1 MSLFSLLNGASKPL
15 DIRTTSYDYGLWVV
29 AAFNVGLFL
38 FFVLSFLAPKGRAE
52 WRNLGVVAAF
62 LVALF
67 SEMYGFPLT
76 IYLLTGWLGDAYP
89 ALDPFSHKLGH
100 LWVVVLGG
108 SDLAWALVMGLSLV
122 LMLAGYLLLSRGWRQ
137 VHGAHG
143 RLVTEGLY
151 AYARHPQYTGLF
163 LLIAGFLVQWP
174 TLITVLMAPVLFY
187 AYVRLAWQEEG
198 DMTERFGDAYVRY
211 AEQVPRFFPP
221 AARWGAFLT
230 TPAPE
235 GPEEGGTQ
243 WKGS

>member
-1 MSLFSLLNGASKPL
+1 MSTA
-15 DIRTTSYDYGLWVV
+15 SYDYGMWVV

-38 FFVLSFLAPKGRAE
+38 FFVLSFLAPRGRAE
-52 WRNLGVVAAF
+52 WRNMGVVVAF

-76 IYLLTGWLGDAYP
+76 IYLLTAWLGDAYP

-108 SDLAWALVMGLSLV
+108 SDLAWVLVMALSLA

-137 VHGAHG
+137 VHGARG
-143 RLVTEGLY
+143 RMVTDGLY

-174 TLITVLMAPVLFY
+174 TLITVLMAPVLLY
-187 AYVRLAWQEEG
+187 AYVRLAGQEEG
-198 DMTERFGDAYVRY
+198 VMTERFGDAYRRY
-211 AEQVPRFFPP
+211 AERVPRFFPP
-221 AARWGAFLT
+221 AARWGAFLSAEV
-230 TPAPE
+230 PDYAA
-235 GPEEGGTQ
+235 EGGER
-243 WKGS
+243 WKGF